1 MKTFREL
8 MPALNRII
16 LINTHMSGIVELKLN
31 GHTNICGT
39 NASGKTTLQRLIPVF
54 YGEYPS
60 RVVPA
65 TRDSFERWY
74 LPTECSYIIYE
85 YFRDNDETCQVVL
98 SSGGTGVDFRLI
110 AKGFDIEDYAKA
122 SLTDERHVI
131 PPKELSRDIK
141 RQGIICSRIL
151 NTKEYKA
158 IIQNDRSVLS
168 TNRDLPGLARLFSLC
183 EQNANL
189 RHIEKLAKAVHS
201 KEGKMETIK
210 AMVAAIL
217 EEDGVQ
223 PGETKLS
230 HNKVEEW
237 IRECKLIKGFEDIRP
252 EFSKLEQAHFEYGE
266 NNQRLAQLKQQYS
279 LDLSKVAQTIAEN
292 EALLEEVILTI
303 KQSEATWSEQRD
315 SLNQTLS
322 SAKADSRKL
331 ESELD
336 AVEQQYD
343 DWQDKNIDELSQNLE
358 NLPRWKN
365 ELETN
370 ESRYTL
376 LTEKHQDIEA
386 SFHKR
391 KSEVQEQHNQEL
403 EGYNEQ
409 KDDARDQLSS
419 KNAEQQTQLLN
430 TQQKYKDQIA
440 ATNVDYQ
447 NQQHELKNQITEINT
462 LANNVGFTN
471 QEQNQVDIFEHTIKE
486 ASSIEDSCRDRLRQA
501 NNELSQAKTARDKA
515 NKELEQ
521 TRKQFAE
528 QQIRVEQTEQLLYP
542 GQNTLLEFLRREKS
556 GWEFELGKVIHP
568 DLLKRTDLHPSL
580 ANADDKSLFGILL
593 ELGSVPQP
601 DYAESEHEL
610 KSRLEQ
616 EQEKLSNI
624 IVAQDVAEA
633 KLVETNKTVRNA
645 EMLQTKISTEL
656 NNAELSRKRAQQDKD
671 DTLKEF
677 HQALQERKQGYTSK
691 LAKLKSDSQ
700 KLTLLQQEAI
710 EELQDQQRE
719 AEMELS
725 SHWQL
730 VINDIQQ
737 QLAQVE
743 THIAQCRSSLKQEL
757 SKLDNWL
764 KDELANRG
772 VDVDVIG
779 QLKRDI
785 TKLKQ
790 DIQTTEKN
798 SHFVAEFKHWYN
810 TYYMGHK
817 VKWQEQLADVRK
829 QVSDTTREL
838 EKQQTTYKQNVEL
851 AKSKQIRFEKSLK
864 EANEHE
870 FELTNIS
877 KQLAKIKLP
886 TAEVNQDNSSISQRI
901 NEGQT
906 RLAKREE
913 LTADIKAYVE
923 HFDQKIAAQSGTGFY
938 DTWEHSRAEC
948 SVVNEQGIRSLDHIR
963 LVGHLDR
970 FINELVPQRVNG
982 IREQGRIFGLAL
994 SEYYKLLKD
1003 IEGHIGGQSK
1013 RISKEVDEE
1022 LFLDGVSES
1031 AVKIRSK
1038 ISELEFWPELQQ
1050 FNQLYTDWISE
1061 GAHDLP
1067 GDDYAY
1073 SMRRVMDILGR
1084 SALTGGISK
1093 LLDIELHIKEGNSDL
1108 VIRTDRQLNESSS
1121 HGMAYLILCKFLLA
1135 FTRLLRGNSK
1145 TVIHWPIDELGTL
1158 HQSNI
1163 KKIFDACQNNNIHV
1177 VGAFPNPES
1186 EVLTLFENRY
1196 LIDKNKKQLQVVQ
1209 PKVSAITKL
1218 LKSKS
1223 SGAESTDAKQV
1234 DTTQGAGA

>member
-1 MKTFREL
+1 
-8 MPALNRII
+8 
-16 LINTHMSGIVELKLN
+16 MSGIVELKLN

-74 LPTECSYIIYE
+74 LPTESSYIIYE
-85 YFRDNDETCQVVL
+85 YQRDNNETCQVVL
-98 SSGGTGVDFRLI
+98 SSSGTGVDFRLI

-122 SLTDERHVI
+122 SLTEERHVI
-131 PPKELSRDIK
+131 SPKELSRDIK

-158 IIQNDRSVLS
+158 IIQNDRGVLS

-252 EFSKLEQAHFEYGE
+252 EFSKLEQAHLEYND
-266 NNQRLAQLKQQYS
+266 NNQKLAQLKQQYA
-279 LDLSKVAQTIAEN
+279 LDLSKVAQVIAEN
-292 EALLEEVILTI
+292 DALLEEVVLTL
-303 KQSEATWSEQRD
+303 KQSESIWTEQRD
-315 SLNQTLS
+315 KLNQTLS
-322 SAKADSRKL
+322 AAKADAGKL

-336 AVEQQYD
+336 AVEQQFD
-343 DWQDKNIDELSQNLE
+343 DWQDKDIDTLSQNLE
-358 NLPRWKN
+358 TLPRWKN
-365 ELETN
+365 ELETST
-370 ESRYTL
+370 SRYTL

-409 KDDARDQLSS
+409 KDDARDQLSA
-419 KNAEQQTQLLN
+419 KNAEQQTQLLS

-440 ATNVDYQ
+440 ATNADYQ
-447 NQQHELKNQITEINT
+447 QQKHELNNQLTEINT
-462 LANNVGFTN
+462 LVNNVGFTH
-471 QEQNQVDIFEHTIKE
+471 QEQNQIDIFEHSIKE
-486 ASSIEDSCRDRLRQA
+486 ASSIEDSCRERLVQT
-501 NNELSQAKTARDKA
+501 NNELQQAKANREQVNKA
-515 NKELEQ
+515 LEQ
-521 TRKQFAE
+521 SRKQFAE
-528 QQIRVEQTEQLLYP
+528 QQQKVEHTEQLLYP

-580 ANADDKSLFGILL
+580 NEQNTQGVFGVLL
-593 ELGSVPQP
+593 ELANVAHP

-610 KSRLEQ
+610 KTKLEQ
-616 EQEKLSNI
+616 QQQQLSD
-624 IVAQDVAEA
+624 IVSNQDAAEA
-633 KLVETNKTVRNA
+633 KLVEANKLVRNA
-645 EMLQTKISTEL
+645 EMQQTKISTEL
-656 NNAELSRKRAQQDKD
+656 NNAELTRKRAQQDKD
-671 DTLKEF
+671 DALLEF
-677 HQALQERKQGYTSK
+677 QQALQERKQAYSTK
-691 LAKLKSDSQ
+691 LAKLKTQGQ
-700 KLTLLQQEAI
+700 KLTALQQEAI
-710 EELQDQQRE
+710 DELQDQQRE
-719 AEMELS
+719 AEMELN

-737 QLAQVE
+737 QLAQIE
-743 THIAQCRSSLKQEL
+743 THISQCRGSLKQEL
-757 SKLDNWL
+757 AKLDNWL

-785 TKLKQ
+785 SQLKQ

-798 SHFVAEFKHWYN
+798 SHLVAEYKHWYN

-817 VKWQEQLADVRK
+817 VKWQEQLGDVRK
-829 QVSDTTREL
+829 LISDTSREL
-838 EKQQTTYKQNVEL
+838 EKQQTNYKQNLEL
-851 AKSKQIRFEKSLK
+851 AKSKQQRFEKNLK
-864 EANEHE
+864 EANEQE
-870 FELTNIS
+870 FELGQVS
-877 KQLAKIKLP
+877 KQLSKIKLP
-886 TAEVNQDNSSISQRI
+886 VAEVEKDSSSISQRI
-901 NEGQT
+901 NDGQT

-913 LTADIKAYVE
+913 LAADIKAYVE

-963 LVGHLDR
+963 LVSHLDR
-970 FINELVPQRVNG
+970 FINELVPQRING

-1050 FNQLYTDWISE
+1050 FNQLYSDWLSQ

-1135 FTRLLRGNSK
+1135 FTRLLRGNSN

-1209 PKVSAITKL
+1209 PKISEI
-1218 LKSKS
+1218 SKRLQS
-1223 SGAESTDAKQV
+1223 KQTQPV
-1234 DTTQGAGA
+1234 ADPQGANA

>member
-1 MKTFREL
+1 
-8 MPALNRII
+8 
-16 LINTHMSGIVELKLN
+16 MSGIVELKLN

-74 LPTECSYIIYE
+74 LPTQCSYIIYE

-110 AKGFDIEDYAKA
+110 AKAFDIDDYAQT
-122 SLTDERHVI
+122 SLTEERHVI
-131 PPKELSRDIK
+131 TPKELSRDIK

-158 IIQNDRSVLS
+158 IIQNDRGVLS

-183 EQNANL
+183 EQNTNL

-279 LDLSKVAQTIAEN
+279 LDLSKVAQLIAEN
-292 EALLEEVILTI
+292 EASLEEVTLTI
-303 KQSEATWSEQRD
+303 KESESVWSEQRD
-315 SLNQTLS
+315 NLNQTLS
-322 SAKADSRKL
+322 GAKADSRKL

-336 AVEQQYD
+336 TVEQQYD
-343 DWQDKNIDELSQNLE
+343 EWQDKNIDELSQNLE

-365 ELETN
+365 ELESG

-386 SFHKR
+386 TFHKR

-409 KDDARDQLSS
+409 KDTGRDQLAS

-440 ATNVDYQ
+440 ATIADYQ
-447 NQQHELKNQITEINT
+447 NQQHDLKNQITEVST
-462 LANNVGFTN
+462 LTNNVGFTN
-471 QEQNQVDIFEHTIKE
+471 QEQNQIDIFEHTIKE

-501 NNELSQAKTARDKA
+501 NNELSQTKTNRDKV

-521 TRKQFAE
+521 SRKQFAE
-528 QQIRVEQTEQLLYP
+528 QQIRVEHTEQLLYP
-542 GQNTLLEFLRREKS
+542 GQNTLMEFLRREKS
-556 GWEFELGKVIHP
+556 GWELELGKVIHP

-580 ANADDKSLFGILL
+580 TNADDKSLFGILL
-593 ELGSVPQP
+593 ELANVPHP
-601 DYAESEHEL
+601 EYAESEHEL
-610 KSRLEQ
+610 KNRLEQ

-624 IVAQDVAEA
+624 IANQD
-633 KLVETNKTVRNA
+633 RNA

-671 DTLKEF
+671 DSLKEF
-677 HQALQERKQGYTSK
+677 HQALQERKQGYTKK
-691 LAKLKSDSQ
+691 LAKLKADSQ
-700 KLTLLQQEAI
+700 KLNLLQE
-710 EELQDQQRE
+710 ETTSELQDQQRE

-743 THIAQCRSSLKQEL
+743 AHISQCRSSLKQEL
-757 SKLDNWL
+757 SKLDSWL

-785 TKLKQ
+785 AQLKQ
-790 DIQTTEKN
+790 DIQLTEKN
-798 SHFVAEFKHWYN
+798 SHLVAEYKHWYN

-829 QVSDTTREL
+829 VISDTSREL
-838 EKQQTTYKQNVEL
+838 EKQQSTYKQNLEL
-851 AKSKQIRFEKSLK
+851 AKAKQIRFEKSLK

-870 FELTNIS
+870 EELGNIN
-877 KQLAKIKLP
+877 KQLVKVKLP
-886 TAEVNQDNSSISQRI
+886 AAEVTEDNSSISQRI

-913 LTADIKAYVE
+913 LSADIKAYVE

-948 SVVNEQGIRSLDHIR
+948 SVVNEHGIRSLDHIR
-963 LVGHLDR
+963 LVSHLDR

-1186 EVLTLFENRY
+1186 EVLTLFKNRY
-1196 LIDKNKKQLQVVQ
+1196 LIDKDKKQLQVVQ
-1209 PKVSAITKL
+1209 PKISAITQKL
-1218 LKSKS
+1218 QSK
-1223 SGAESTDAKQV
+1223 E
-1234 DTTQGAGA
+1234 TQGADA